1 MLLTKRAVVIIAAL
15 TLTACSSQYA
25 ALSNTAKPAAGYQER
40 LLNQQSPSNA
50 QNQTHGQ
57 HQQDNAAAPNAR
69 YALTYQGT
77 TSDSKA
83 RITEFWHKRAHELCP
98 HGYLVESHKQTIIR
112 GTVRSPVNGILV
124 NLGTQQPI
132 DKGIIE
138 CLE

>member
-1 MLLTKRAVVIIAAL
+1 MLTKSAAVIIAAL
-15 TLTACSSQYA
+15 TLPACSSQYV
-25 ALSNTAKPAAGYQER
+25 ALSNTAKPAAGYQEK
-40 LLNQQSPSNA
+40 LLSQQSPSTP
-50 QNQTHGQ
+50 QNQTYGKN
-57 HQQDNAAAPNAR
+57 QQDNAAVPNAR

-112 GTVRSPVNGILV
+112 GNVRSQVNGIMV

-138 CLE
+138 CLQ

>member
-1 MLLTKRAVVIIAAL
+1 MLLTKSAAVIIAAL

-25 ALSNTAKPAAGYQER
+25 ALTNAAKPAAGYQEK
-40 LLNQQSPSNA
+40 LLSQQSPSTA
-50 QNQTHGQ
+50 QNQTYGKN
-57 HQQDNAAAPNAR
+57 QQDNAAAPNAR
-69 YALTYQGT
+69 YALIYHGT

-83 RITEFWHKRAHELCP
+83 RITEFWHNRAHKLCT

-112 GTVRSPVNGILV
+112 GTVRSPVNGIMV